1 MNFNGSEVNESPC
14 KYCKYDGYQNRL
26 DSACYTCCFNGDSDM
41 PSWFRNKEGATDMA
55 KDLTIE
61 LHIDIDER
69 CKESIDYFK
78 SIRKTTDYLAFSIK
92 RGIFWY
98 IVLINCRMS
107 TVLFFTRA
115 LSKRRVED
123 KLYNWC
129 LCMKMNEVI
138 EYEGKS
144 F

>member
-1 MNFNGSEVNESPC
+1 MQILICPGNFNCVV
-14 KYCKYDGYQNRL
+14 
-26 DSACYTCCFNGDSDM
+26 
-41 PSWFRNKEGATDMA
+41 
-55 KDLTIE
+55 KDLMTELKDRLSIVYPRFIYTKHTIY
-61 LHIDIDER
+61 IRPDIE
-69 CKESIDYFK
+69 
-78 SIRKTTDYLAFSIK
+78 IRFA
-92 RGIFWY
+92 
-98 IVLINCRMS
+98 
-107 TVLFFTRA
+107 RA

>member
-1 MNFNGSEVNESPC
+1 MNFNGLEVNEPPC

-41 PSWFRNKEGATDMA
+41 PSWFRNKEGATD
-55 KDLTIE
+55 
-61 LHIDIDER
+61 
-69 CKESIDYFK
+69 
-78 SIRKTTDYLAFSIK
+78 YLAFSIK
-92 RGIFWY
+92 RGVFWH
-98 IVLINCRMS
+98 IVLINRRHL
-107 TVLFFTRA
+107 TVLFFARA

>member
-1 MNFNGSEVNESPC
+1 MNSSN
-14 KYCKYDGYQNRL
+14 
-26 DSACYTCCFNGDSDM
+26 
-41 PSWFRNKEGATDMA
+41 
-55 KDLTIE
+55 
-61 LHIDIDER
+61 
-69 CKESIDYFK
+69 
-78 SIRKTTDYLAFSIK
+78 YLAFSIK

-98 IVLINCRMS
+98 IVLINRRMS
-107 TVLFFTRA
+107 TVLFFARA

-129 LCMKMNEVI
+129 LCMKINEVI

>member
-1 MNFNGSEVNESPC
+1 MNS
-14 KYCKYDGYQNRL
+14 
-26 DSACYTCCFNGDSDM
+26 SDY
-41 PSWFRNKEGATDMA
+41 S
-55 KDLTIE
+55 
-61 LHIDIDER
+61 
-69 CKESIDYFK
+69 
-78 SIRKTTDYLAFSIK
+78 AFSIK

-98 IVLINCRMS
+98 IVLINRRMS
-107 TVLFFTRA
+107 TVLFFVRA

>member
-1 MNFNGSEVNESPC
+1 MQILICPGNFNCVV
-14 KYCKYDGYQNRL
+14 
-26 DSACYTCCFNGDSDM
+26 GDLM
-41 PSWFRNKEGATDMA
+41 TEL
-55 KDLTIE
+55 KDQLSIVYPR
-61 LHIDIDER
+61 I
-69 CKESIDYFK
+69 KESIDYFK

-92 RGIFWY
+92 RGIFWH
-98 IVLINCRMS
+98 IVLINRRHP
-107 TVLFFTRA
+107 TVLFFARA

>member
-1 MNFNGSEVNESPC
+1 MDYCNYSAFAIKGGILWHTVLMN
-14 KYCKYDGYQNRL
+14 
-26 DSACYTCCFNGDSDM
+26 
-41 PSWFRNKEGATDMA
+41 
-55 KDLTIE
+55 
-61 LHIDIDER
+61 
-69 CKESIDYFK
+69 
-78 SIRKTTDYLAFSIK
+78 RKHP
-92 RGIFWY
+92 
-98 IVLINCRMS
+98 
-107 TVLFFTRA
+107 TVLFFARA

>member
-1 MNFNGSEVNESPC
+1 MKMIQMYLANTDLKVRRIEKLYANLCRSIGQDYVES
-14 KYCKYDGYQNRL
+14 
-26 DSACYTCCFNGDSDM
+26 
-41 PSWFRNKEGATDMA
+41 
-55 KDLTIE
+55 
-61 LHIDIDER
+61 
-69 CKESIDYFK
+69 
-78 SIRKTTDYLAFSIK
+78 DYLAFSIK
-92 RGIFWY
+92 RGIFWH
-98 IVLINCRMS
+98 IVLINRRVS
-107 TVLFFTRA
+107 TVLFFARA